1 VDKYL
6 KICTSCNMPRCS
18 DMRVHALTHKHHTR
32 THTYTYTVI
41 IPTSIHHAP
50 SCTPPPPPPPPPPH
64 PPPPPPPHPPPP
76 PPLPLFPLPNKHHS
90 RPSSREERAT
100 SILLD
105 KHGRT
110 TDSLWRTHALSLRIT
125 SPDHNRPKTL
135 ASSTSL
141 NRRLACVCAPSQ
153 VRVQKNLK
161 SQLFFDVGNQ
171 MASLPL

>member
-32 THTYTYTVI
+32 THTYTPPVN
-41 IPTSIHHAP
+41 IPPSFHPPP
-50 SCTPPPPPPPPPPH
+50 SCT
-64 PPPPPPPHPPPP
+64 P